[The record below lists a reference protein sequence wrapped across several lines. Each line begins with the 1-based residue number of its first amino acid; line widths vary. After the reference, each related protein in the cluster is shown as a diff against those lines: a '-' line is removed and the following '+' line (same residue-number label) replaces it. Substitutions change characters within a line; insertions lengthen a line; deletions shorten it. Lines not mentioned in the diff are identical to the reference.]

1 MVAAGDDSK
10 QAEDMVTPVGRLSAK
25 RRNRLLLWLALAV
38 VVAGVL
44 WISRQVLLPYVLS
57 LVLAYLLLPLVNWL
71 DDHMPAR
78 FHRWRI
84 DRPLAIIL
92 TYVLLFGIIAG
103 LLAFAVPLLIDQV
116 DYLIQN
122 WPTLAERAQDWGK
135 QGWTWYQTLPD
146 TWRATIETNLKGLL
160 GDVVSAIQN
169 GVVAAIRQVFGTV
182 SFIIGFIV
190 IPFWM
195 FYILHDASQVKK
207 GVVGVF
213 PESVRA
219 DILAV
224 AGLVDDVL
232 SAYIRGQF
240 VLMLFVGGLATV
252 ALLIIGVP
260 YALILG
266 LIAGI
271 FEALPVVGPILG
283 AIPAVLVAL
292 LSSPISAV
300 YVAAAFFAI
309 QQIENLLLVPRI
321 SGKSVKLHPAVVM
334 VVLVLGNQLA
344 GFAGMLLAVPTAAII
359 RDLFKYLH
367 LRLQDEPLLPAKAA
381 ARVRTGKHVR
391 LDV

>member
-1 MVAAGDDSK
+1 VGSL
-10 QAEDMVTPVGRLSAK
+10 TPQ
-25 RRNRLLLWLALAV
+25 RRNRLLLWLALALL
-38 VVAGVL
+38 VAGVL
-44 WISRQVLLPYVLS
+44 WISRQVLLPYVFS
-57 LVLAYLLLPLVNWL
+57 LVLAYFLLPLVNWL

-78 FHRWRI
+78 FHQWRI

-92 TYVLLFGIIAG
+92 TYVLLLGITAG
-103 LLAFAVPLLIDQV
+103 ILAFAVPLLVDQV
-116 DYLIQN
+116 EILIQN
-122 WPTLAERAQDWGK
+122 WPSLAEQAQDWGK

-146 TWRATIETNLKGLL
+146 TWRTTIETNLKGLL
-160 GDVVSAIQN
+160 GGVVSAVQN
-169 GVVAAIRQVFGTV
+169 GVVAAIQQVFGTV

-207 GVVGVF
+207 GAVGVF

-240 VLMLFVGGLATV
+240 LLMLFVGGLATV

-260 YALILG
+260 YALVLG

-271 FEALPVVGPILG
+271 FEALPVVGPLLG

-300 YVAAAFFAI
+300 YVAVAFFAI
-309 QQIENLLLVPRI
+309 QQIENLFLVPRI

-344 GFAGMLLAVPTAAII
+344 GFAGMLLAVPVSTTA
-359 RDLFKYLH
+359 RE
-367 LRLQDEPLLPAKAA
+367 Q
-381 ARVRTGKHVR
+381 RVV
-391 LDV
+391 

>member
-1 MVAAGDDSK
+1 M
-10 QAEDMVTPVGRLSAK
+10 
-25 RRNRLLLWLALAV
+25 
-38 VVAGVL
+38 
-44 WISRQVLLPYVLS
+44 
-57 LVLAYLLLPLVNWL
+57 
-71 DDHMPAR
+71 
-78 FHRWRI
+78 
-84 DRPLAIIL
+84 
-92 TYVLLFGIIAG
+92 
-103 LLAFAVPLLIDQV
+103 
-116 DYLIQN
+116 IQN
-122 WPTLAERAQDWGK
+122 WPTLVEQAQDWGK
-135 QGWTWYQTLPD
+135 QGWSWYQTLPD

-160 GDVVSAIQN
+160 GGVVSAIQN
-169 GVVAAIRQVFGTV
+169 GVVTAIQQVFGTV
-182 SFIIGFIV
+182 SFVIGFLV

-224 AGLVDDVL
+224 TGLVDDVL

-240 VLMLFVGGLATV
+240 LLMLFVGGLATV

-283 AIPAVLVAL
+283 AVPAVLVAL

-300 YVAAAFFAI
+300 YAAAAFFAI
-309 QQIENLLLVPRI
+309 QQIENLFLVPRI

-344 GFAGMLLAVPTAAII
+344 GFAGMLLAVPVTAII

-367 LRLQDEPLLPAKAA
+367 LRLQDEPLPPAKAA
-381 ARVRTGKHVR
+381 ARVRSGKQVR